1 MLNKIREFAQKNR
14 LFDGCGH
21 VVLGLSGGADS
32 VCLLYVLKELS
43 KEYGYGITAIH
54 VHHGIRGAEADRDAD
69 FCLKL
74 CQRLGVEAIVRYADI
89 PSIIRKTG
97 ESCEEA
103 GRRIRYEIFNEEAS
117 KRENCKIAVAHHAN
131 DRAETILFNIV
142 RGTGIKGLRGIRA
155 VRDNIIRPLL
165 CCNRGEIEAYLS
177 GLNLDFCSDSTN
189 FSNDY
194 TRNKFRNIILS
205 CMEEVNSAA
214 VKNISALGD
223 KIEELENFVN
233 EITDLKYMQCAL
245 IGHGGILL
253 KGIERESPFIAKNLI
268 IRAIEEL
275 ACGLKDISEAHINAV
290 YELCDKN
297 SGFFTDIKYG
307 LMARRDVDGIFIYH
321 KNSVPKIEIDVEIP
335 SVMELNHN
343 KFIKFSKI
351 LCKNE
356 AKISNQ
362 VYTKFF
368 DYDKINF
375 NLQIRNRR
383 EGDYLV
389 VDKEGHQKTIN
400 RYFIDE
406 KIPGRMR
413 DELLLLADGS
423 HIIWVIGYRI
433 SEAYKVTKDT
443 VNVLC
448 VEYGGTEHV

>member
-21 VVLGLSGGADS
+21 IVLGLSGGADS

-43 KEYGYGITAIH
+43 KEHGYGITAIH

-74 CQRLGVEAIVRYADI
+74 CQKLGVEAVIKYADI
-89 PSIIRKTG
+89 PSIIKETC

-117 KRENCKIAVAHHAN
+117 RWENCKIAVAHHAN

-142 RGTGIKGLRGIRA
+142 RGTGIKGLHGIRA

-165 CCNRGEIEAYLS
+165 CCNRREIEAYLS
-177 GLNLDFCSDSTN
+177 GLNLDYCNDSTN
-189 FSNDY
+189 FCNDY
-194 TRNKFRNIILS
+194 TRNKFRNIILP
-205 CMEEVNSAA
+205 CMEEINSAA

-233 EITDLKYMQCAL
+233 EITDMKYTQCA
-245 IGHGGILL
+245 IKEYDGILL
-253 KGIERESPFIAKNLI
+253 KGIEKESPFIAKNLI

-275 ACGLKDISEAHINAV
+275 AGRLKDISDAHISAV

-297 SGFFTDIKYG
+297 PGFFTDIKYG
-307 LMARRDVDGIFIYH
+307 LIARRDVDGIFLCH
-321 KNSVPKIEIDVEIP
+321 KNSAEKIEIDVEIP
-335 SVMELNHN
+335 SLMELNNN

-351 LCKNE
+351 LCENE
-356 AKISNQ
+356 VKISNQ

-375 NLQIRNRR
+375 NLQIRTRKD
-383 EGDYLV
+383 GDYLV
-389 VDKEGHQKTIN
+389 VDREGHKKTIN

-406 KIPGRMR
+406 KIPGRIR

-433 SEAYKVTKDT
+433 SEAYKITKDT

-448 VEYGGTEHV
+448 VEYGGTEHA